1 MNEVEA
7 SVEQKRKAKRT
18 VFILVAVVVLI
29 YAGYFYLQAT
39 R

>member
-1 MNEVEA
+1 MNETEVSA
-7 SVEQKRKAKRT
+7 EQKRKAKRT
-18 VFILVAVVVLI
+18 IFILAAVVILI